1 MNTSADQT
9 RASLQ
14 RVAQILAD
22 KPAQLWINHDKP
34 QSNSQRHS
42 PGYYD

>member
-1 MNTSADQT
+1 MNTSPEQT
-9 RASLQ
+9 QASLQ

-22 KPAQLWINHDKP
+22 KPAQLWINHDKL
-34 QSNSQRHS
+34 QSIGQRRS